1 MPAIQRFHC
10 IRNNMQDSTFGDIDF
25 SDFSIF
31 LFKAEKVVI
40 DEQCSHHLKL
50 FLNGGKRSR
59 KSLTKR
65 SYKFYKP
72 INVYPVT
79 YALGAHIFSNYVK
92 YSESVS

>member
-50 FLNGGKRSR
+50 LLNGGKRYR

-65 SYKFYKP
+65 SYTFYKP

-79 YALGAHIFSNYVK
+79 YALGEHIFSNYVK

>member
-10 IRNNMQDSTFGDIDF
+10 IRNNMQDSTFADIDY

-50 FLNGGKRSR
+50 VLNGGKRYR

-65 SYKFYKP
+65 SYMFYKP

-79 YALGAHIFSNYVK
+79 YALGEHIFSNYVK